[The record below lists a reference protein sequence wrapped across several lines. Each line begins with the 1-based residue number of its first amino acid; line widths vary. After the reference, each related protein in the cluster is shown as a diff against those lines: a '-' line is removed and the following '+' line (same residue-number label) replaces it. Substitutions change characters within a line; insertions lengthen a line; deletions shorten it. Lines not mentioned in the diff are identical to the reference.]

1 MDSQRHRR
9 GSIVDEP
16 RDEITYCAKHKKTP
30 TNVRCGRC
38 DTPVCPQCLV
48 FAPVGVRCSD
58 CGKPPKLPQHQI
70 PLPILLRAL
79 AASLAA
85 GAAGGVLLSFVLA
98 YLGDLFYLI
107 AAAGVGYLVS
117 EATSFAAQRKRGPI
131 LGSAAAF
138 GAVAGHATIIVPIIF
153 LVGGIPF
160 IILLGTAIAA
170 FVAFLRLRYP

>member
-1 MDSQRHRR
+1 MR
-9 GSIVDEP
+9 GSLVEESP
-16 RDEITYCAKHKKTP
+16 DEITYCAKHKKTP

-58 CGKPPKLPQHQI
+58 CGKPTKLPQYQVS
-70 PLPILLRAL
+70 LPILLRAL

-85 GAAGGVLLSFVLA
+85 GAAGGVILSFVLTFPT
-98 YLGDLFYLI
+98 GGLFYLI

-117 EATSFAAQRKRGPI
+117 EATSFAAQRKRGPV
-131 LGSAAAF
+131 LGSIAAF
-138 GAVAGHATIIVPIIF
+138 GAVAGHAPIIF
-153 LVGGIPF
+153 LVGELLF
-160 IILLGTAIAA
+160 TILLGTAIAA

>member
-1 MDSQRHRR
+1 M
-9 GSIVDEP
+9 DEP

-58 CGKPPKLPQHQI
+58 CGKPTKLPQYQI
-70 PLPILLRAL
+70 SLPLLLRAL

-85 GAAGGVLLSFVLA
+85 GAGGGVLLSLVLVSIPGLF
-98 YLGDLFYLI
+98 YGLFYLM

-117 EATSFAAQRKRGPI
+117 EATSFAAQRKRGPV

-138 GAVAGHATIIVPIIF
+138 GAVAGHAPVIYI
-153 LVGGIPF
+153 VGGLPF

>member
-1 MDSQRHRR
+1 MR
-9 GSIVDEP
+9 GSLVDESQ
-16 RDEITYCAKHKKTP
+16 DEVTYCAKHKKTP

-58 CGKPPKLPQHQI
+58 CGKPTKLPQYQV
-70 PLPILLRAL
+70 PLPLVLRAIG
-79 AASLAA
+79 ASLAA
-85 GAAGGVLLSFVLA
+85 GAAGGVILSFVLVN
-98 YLGDLFYLI
+98 LTGLFYLI

-117 EATSFAAQRKRGPI
+117 EATSFAAQRKRGPV
-131 LGSAAAF
+131 LGSVAAF
-138 GAVAGHATIIVPIIF
+138 GVVAGHAPIIF
-153 LVGGIPF
+153 LVGGLPF

>member
-1 MDSQRHRR
+1 M
-9 GSIVDEP
+9 DEP
-16 RDEITYCAKHKKTP
+16 HDEITYCAKHKKTP

-85 GAAGGVLLSFVLA
+85 GLVGGVALYIVWM
-98 YLGDLFYLI
+98 YLTGGLFYLI

-131 LGSAAAF
+131 LGSASAF

-153 LVGGIPF
+153 LVGGIPL